1 MFPFL
6 MYNFIQFLRTT
17 QLVCIPGNLHG
28 YHWSLKYMI
37 PLGSRNT
44 RSAYAVLDSLD
55 QPVVRVGIS
64 ACPNDFS
71 YVACQDF
78 YMKRLY

>member
-6 MYNFIQFLRTT
+6 MHNFIQFLRTT